1 MTNGLVTIFGGGG
14 FLGRYVVQ
22 ELLARG
28 ARVRVAER
36 NPSGA
41 MRVKTL
47 GGLGQVQLISA
58 DITKSASVARAVE
71 GADAVVNLVGIL
83 NGAFAKV
90 HVEGAANVAKA
101 AAQAGAKALVHISA
115 IGADPES
122 ASAYGRSKGE
132 GEGAV
137 RAAFPAATIIR
148 PSIIFGRE
156 DQFTN
161 RFAQIVRMAPV
172 VPVIG
177 AATKFQPVY
186 VVDVAHAIASAVLEP
201 VHQGKLYELGG
212 AEVLSMLD
220 INALIAGIIGRPERS
235 FLPVPAS
242 IASVIATV
250 PGGPLTRDQWK
261 MLQKDN
267 VVASGAIGLADFGIA
282 PTPIAAVAGAWLVL
296 YRRHG
301 RFAGRVKV

>member
-14 FLGRYVVQ
+14 FLGRYVAQ
-22 ELLARG
+22 ELLTQG
-28 ARVRVAER
+28 VRVRVAER
-36 NPSGA
+36 NPSSA

-47 GGLGQVQLISA
+47 GGLGQVQLVSA
-58 DITKSASVARAVE
+58 DITKPASVAHAVD
-71 GADAVVNLVGIL
+71 GADAVINLVGIL

-90 HVEGAANVAKA
+90 HVDGAAAVAKA

-115 IGADPES
+115 IGADAES
-122 ASAYGRSKGE
+122 PSAYGKSKGE
-132 GEGAV
+132 GEAVV
-137 RAAFPAATIIR
+137 RAAFPNATIIR

-161 RFAQIVRMAPV
+161 RFAQIVRTAPV

-177 AATKFQPVY
+177 ATTKFQPIY
-186 VVDVAHAIASAVLEP
+186 VVDVARAIASAALES
-201 VHQGKLYELGG
+201 VHHGKTYELGG
-212 AEVLSMLD
+212 PEVLSMLD
-220 INALIAGIIGRPERS
+220 INALIAKAIGRPERR

-242 IASVIATV
+242 IASLIAMV

-267 VVASGAIGLADFGIA
+267 VVAPGAVGLADFGIA
-282 PTPIAAVAGAWLVL
+282 PTPIAAVADAWLVL

-301 RFAGRVKV
+301 RFAGRVRA

>member
-28 ARVRVAER
+28 VRVRVAER
-36 NPSGA
+36 NPSSA

-47 GGLGQVQLISA
+47 GGLGQVQLVSA
-58 DITKSASVARAVE
+58 DITKPASVARAVE
-71 GADAVVNLVGIL
+71 GADAVINLVGIL

-101 AAQAGAKALVHISA
+101 AAQAGATALVHISA

-122 ASAYGRSKGE
+122 PSAYGKSKGE
-132 GEGAV
+132 GEGVV
-137 RAAFPAATIIR
+137 RSAFPAATIIR

-161 RFAQIVRMAPV
+161 RFAQIVRMAPM

-186 VVDVAHAIASAVLEP
+186 VVDVAHAIASAALEP
-201 VHQGKLYELGG
+201 AYQGKLYELGG
-212 AEVLSMLD
+212 PEVLSMLD
-220 INALIAGIIGRPERS
+220 INALIAKIIGRPERS
-235 FLPVPAS
+235 FLPIPAP
-242 IASVIATV
+242 IATVIATV

-267 VVASGAIGLADFGIA
+267 VVAPGAIGLADFGIA
-282 PTPIAAVAGAWLVL
+282 PTPIAAVADAWLVL

-301 RFAGRVKV
+301 RFAGRVKA